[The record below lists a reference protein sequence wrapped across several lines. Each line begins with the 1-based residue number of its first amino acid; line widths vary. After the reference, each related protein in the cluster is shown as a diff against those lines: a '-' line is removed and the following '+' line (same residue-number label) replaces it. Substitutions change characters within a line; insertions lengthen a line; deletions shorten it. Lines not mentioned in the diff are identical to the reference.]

1 MEKPLLM
8 PSSPSK
14 TRRPTRRTAS
24 SLAATLA
31 LLLATGCASLPMP
44 ADMAS
49 IAPAASGAHAGA
61 GETASEPLAWPARA
75 AAPEAPAAEAPAATA
90 VPISA
95 PGAAVESPIDGPT
108 APPPAPPSRA
118 QLDPQPDA
126 ERGDLWARVRSGFA
140 MPDADGDL
148 VRKWEH
154 FYAGQPDYMQRM
166 LARGSLYL
174 FHVMEEIDKRQMPAE
189 LALLPFIESAFNPQ
203 AQSRAKAS
211 GMWQFMP
218 ATGKD
223 FDLRQNL
230 FRDDRRD
237 VLASTR
243 AALDYLQRLHG
254 MFGDWHL
261 ALAAYNWGQGNVLR
275 AQERSRRGRLGT
287 DYASL
292 RMPDETRNYVPK
304 LQAMK
309 NLISRPEAFA
319 LDLPRLDNHPYFL
332 SVAIER
338 DIDVALAASL
348 AGLTLDEF
356 QQLNPQLNKPVI
368 LAAGTPQ
375 VLLPYDNANQFLRS
389 LPLVQTPLASF
400 TAWVA
405 PRTLKV
411 ADAARL
417 AGTNEALLRQLNSIP
432 ARMMVR
438 TGATLLV
445 PRSALHGSDVAEHIA
460 DHGTMLLTPESR
472 QRQLAFKAGKHGDTV
487 AAVAQRYRVSRS
499 QVADWN
505 NVTEQSR
512 FKPGQTITVIVA
524 ARAPGQHAQAAR
536 PAQRTGKAT
545 PHTANAGKSGK
556 APTVNTA
563 MAKRATRTAKPAAKA
578 TAKLRVAQR

>member
-1 MEKPLLM
+1 MTQPPCLA
-8 PSSPSK
+8 
-14 TRRPTRRTAS
+14 RTTTHRS
-24 SLAATLA
+24 FKSLLA
-31 LLLATGCASLPMP
+31 LLTLVLAGGCASVPMP
-44 ADMAS
+44 EDVGTT
-49 IAPAASGAHAGA
+49 APATQVPTPEVAPVAEQAPSDAPAP
-61 GETASEPLAWPARA
+61 TPLAQPTATA
-75 AAPEAPAAEAPAATA
+75 AA
-90 VPISA
+90 ILA
-95 PGAAVESPIDGPT
+95 PGIAVESPIDTLPPL
-108 APPPAPPSRA
+108 PPPPRGR
-118 QLDPQPDA
+118 LDPQQDA
-126 ERGDLWARVRSGFA
+126 ERVDLWDRVRSGFA
-140 MPDADGDL
+140 MADAEGDL
-148 VRKWEH
+148 VRKWEQ
-154 FYAGQPDYMQRM
+154 FYAGQPDYLQRM
-166 LARGSLYL
+166 VARGSLYL

-223 FDLRQNL
+223 FELRQNL

-275 AQERSRRGRLGT
+275 AQERNRRAGRDTG
-287 DYASL
+287 YVSL

-319 LDLPRLDNHPYFL
+319 LDLPPLDNHPYFL

-348 AGLTLDEF
+348 AGVTLDEF

-389 LPLVQTPLASF
+389 LPLVQTPLASY

-405 PRTLKV
+405 PRTMKV
-411 ADAARL
+411 ADAAKL
-417 AGTNEALLRQLNSIP
+417 AGTNEAILRQLNSIP
-432 ARMMVR
+432 ARMLLKS
-438 TGATLLV
+438 GATLLV
-445 PRSALHGSDVAEHIA
+445 PRSAQHSSDVAEHIA
-460 DHGTMLLTPESR
+460 DHGAMLLTPEVR
-472 QRQLAFKAGKHGDTV
+472 QRQLAFKAGKRGDSV

-499 QVADWN
+499 QVAQWN
-505 NVTEQSR
+505 NVSEQAR
-512 FKPGQTITVIVA
+512 FKPGQTVTVMVA
-524 ARAPGQHAQAAR
+524 ARAPARQTQALRSAKAPATKAKASKTVVVRQAAATKR
-536 PAQRTGKAT
+536 P
-545 PHTANAGKSGK
+545 
-556 APTVNTA
+556 
-563 MAKRATRTAKPAAKA
+563 TRTAKPASK
-578 TAKLRVAQR
+578 TAPKVRMAQR